1 MNENIFAD
9 STPSDEEYAACIG
22 NNVHF
27 YLPKFRRYALNPTN
41 FHGGWNWPAFFFGC
55 WWFLYRKMYF
65 WALIAFITL
74 CIPYFQLLF
83 MIGWGVVANYLYFR
97 HVNSRMDELRGV
109 QGRAF
114 MQCLYESGGV
124 HGWVPWVA
132 FFVSGGFVLMVLLGV
147 VSLALLI

>member
-1 MNENIFAD
+1 
-9 STPSDEEYAACIG
+9 
-22 NNVHF
+22 
-27 YLPKFRRYALNPTN
+27 
-41 FHGGWNWPAFFFGC
+41 
-55 WWFLYRKMYF
+55 MYF

-83 MIGWGVVANYLYFR
+83 MIGWGVAANHLYFR

-132 FFVSGGFVLMVLLGV
+132 FSCPADL
-147 VSLALLI
+147 S